1 MIFLKTPRFLSLLLI
16 FALLFAG
23 SGCMKK
29 DPDDP
34 GNSDVNKN
42 DTLVLAY
49 DSDLFAE
56 PLSAITGQ
64 YSKTTGK
71 KLSAAKSGKSLYED
85 AKAGSAGFYVV
96 DAHSDLSDFYENEL
110 FSDLSTDSR
119 FLSTKLEIP
128 NSLMLQNGKTG
139 SYGVPLLLEAYGY
152 IFDREVL
159 QSLFEHEN
167 VTDLIDDL
175 AACSYTD
182 FEGFVVAVDTFIHA
196 PSSAKVTVNG
206 SDYRFSAEK
215 TGKAANLTGVFSVS
229 AESSRAS
236 EELLNVLLASRFNDR
251 GEILDANEGGINTL
265 AEVFPAY
272 ADVLDLH
279 STYIAGKDGSV
290 SRGDTFIGGD
300 FSYTAAIDL
309 FTGGY
314 ALFYP
319 GSTADASDFK
329 KSVAGFGTALDII
342 PMKLPLSDK
351 EITAN
356 GMSAEKLNRSIVVGA
371 RYYLAMN
378 PKANDTDRKAMTD
391 FIGWLYGNEAG
402 NKAYGSVF
410 DALPFNYSVTEPNAA
425 AKSVM
430 PISENGASGTDTTG
444 DTAGDVGGNTAGS
457 TTEMNEEKPSANYAI
472 QNSLMASVA
481 RYFAKG
487 DWIPAMTN
495 ALPSGWTS
503 DVLGKNLNEYWG
515 KEIWSGEDISA
526 FTDRLLSGWTERI

>member
-1 MIFLKTPRFLSLLLI
+1 MIFLKTKRFLSLLLI
-16 FALLFAG
+16 FAMLLLF

-29 DPDDP
+29 DPDDQKDP
-34 GNSDVNKN
+34 DVNKN
-42 DTLVLAY
+42 DTLVLTY
-49 DSDLFAE
+49 DGDLYAE
-56 PLSAITGQ
+56 PLSKITEQ
-64 YSKTTGK
+64 YSKSTGK
-71 KLSAAKSGKSLYED
+71 KLGSAKPGKSIYED
-85 AKAGSAGFYVV
+85 AKAGKSGFYLV
-96 DAHSDLSDFYENEL
+96 DAHSDLSGFYENGL
-110 FSDLSTDSR
+110 LSDLSTDSR
-119 FLSTKLEIP
+119 FLSTKLDIP
-128 NSLMLQNGKTG
+128 ASLTLRNGKTG
-139 SYGVPLLLEAYGY
+139 SYGVPLMLEAYGY

-159 QSLFEHEN
+159 QSLFENED
-167 VTDLIDDL
+167 VTDLISDL

-182 FEGFVVAVDTFIHA
+182 FEGFVAAVDTFIHA

-206 SDYRFSAEK
+206 NEYRFSAEK

-236 EELLNVLLASRFNDR
+236 EELLNVLLASRFRDR
-251 GEILDANEGGINTL
+251 DEILDAKEGGIKTL

-290 SRGDTFIGGD
+290 NRGDAFTGGD

-319 GSTADASDFK
+319 GSTADAPDFE
-329 KSVAGFGTALDII
+329 KSSAGFGKNLDII

-356 GMSAEKLNRSIVVGA
+356 GMTAEKLDRSIVVGA

-378 PKANDTDRKAMTD
+378 PKANDTDRGVMTD
-391 FIGWLYGNEAG
+391 FLGWLYGNEAG
-402 NKAYGSVF
+402 NKAYGTVF
-410 DALPFNYSVTEPNAA
+410 DALPFNYSMTKPT

-430 PISENGASGTDTTG
+430 PISENNASGISEDGEAPET
-444 DTAGDVGGNTAGS
+444 S
-457 TTEMNEEKPSANYAI
+457 EEKPSANYAI
-472 QNSLMASVA
+472 QNSLTASVA
-481 RYFAKG
+481 RYFADG

-495 ALPSGWTS
+495 ALPSGWTD
-503 DVLGKNLNEYWG
+503 DVLGKNLTEYWG
-515 KEIWSGEDISA
+515 KEVWSDDDITA
-526 FTDRLLSGWTERI
+526 FTDRLLSGWTERL